1 MNVYKKSNVFRL
13 SEQCRLLFV
22 QRINWVAGRDIQVP
36 QRQTLLRRAHH
47 CQKLGFGQLGCV
59 VRQIVI
65 RGFAV
70 DEDLRSGAEVCIVRK
85 QAGVDVVIVADLYE
99 QVRAAFFA
107 EAALRPFG
115 R

>member
-1 MNVYKKSNVFRL
+1 MFTKKSDVFRL
-13 SEQCRLLFV
+13 PEQCRLLFV
-22 QRINWVAGRDIQVP
+22 QRINWVAERDIQVP
-36 QRQTLLRRAHH
+36 QQQSLLRRAHH
-47 CQKLGFGQLGCV
+47 CQKFGFGQLGRV
-59 VRQIVI
+59 VCQIVI

-70 DEDLRSGAEVCIVRK
+70 DENLRRGAEACVVGK
-85 QAGVDVVIVADLYE
+85 QTGVDVVIVADLHE